1 MAETKEKEK
10 THSCKCTFQQNFTPK
25 AIVLT
30 NEDHADKMETTNL
43 IQALDE
49 YTHKKHS
56 LVTGLPNHQSTP
68 TFTTSLPT
76 WFLRSPGDTSYIC
89 HPISTSYQV

>member
-10 THSCKCTFQQNFTPK
+10 IHSCNCTFQQNSTPK
-25 AIVLT
+25 AITLT
-30 NEDHADKMETTNL
+30 NQDHTDKMETTNL

-49 YTHKKHS
+49 CTHKKHH

-68 TFTTSLPT
+68 TFTTSLPNMLFKEP
-76 WFLRSPGDTSYIC
+76 W
-89 HPISTSYQV
+89 